1 MIRDFIDVWP
11 LFENAF
17 LAGWGIALVLSLLG
31 IVVVARDQIFVGV
44 AMSQASMLGIALGM
58 ALGSAFA
65 GTELAGLGSEEASAA
80 WAVAFSIG
88 CALLSARAAARG
100 GETYE
105 AITGW
110 VFLMAGSGSILLLAH
125 SPHGTEEIH
134 RLVASTLIGAQERDV
149 VLFGILAGIV
159 TFAAVFFRR
168 PIMLYAMDAP
178 MAASVGL
185 PVRFMNAALA
195 VTLGIAVGLAIR
207 VSGMLYTFGCLVLP
221 AMAAKALCREV
232 AQMFWVAP
240 IVGVASAVAA
250 FVFANEY
257 DYPPGQMT
265 VAVLAAVV
273 VVAWIVRGVRGRHG
287 GRAAVRPPAPGSPT

>member
-1 MIRDFIDVWP
+1 
-11 LFENAF
+11 
-17 LAGWGIALVLSLLG
+17 
-31 IVVVARDQIFVGV
+31 
-44 AMSQASMLGIALGM
+44 MSQASMLGIALNLWAGP
-58 ALGSAFA
+58 LLSATA
-65 GTELAGLGSEEASAA
+65 WAGLFTEEASAL

-110 VFLMAGSGSILLLAH
+110 VFLMAGSFSILILAH

-149 VLFGILAGIV
+149 WLFAVLTALILA
-159 TFAAVFFRR
+159 AAALLR
-168 PIMLYAMDAP
+168 PQIMLYAMDAP
-178 MAASVGL
+178 MAAAVGL
-185 PVRFMNAALA
+185 PVRFMNFVFA
-195 VTLGIAVGLAIR
+195 VVLGIAVGLAIR
-207 VSGMLYTFGCLVLP
+207 TSGMLYTFGCLVLP

-240 IVGVASAVAA
+240 VVGLASAVAA
-250 FVFANEY
+250 FVVANEY

-265 VAVLAAVV
+265 VAVLSAVV
-273 VVAWIVRGVRGRHG
+273 VVAWCVRKVQ
-287 GRAAVRPPAPGSPT
+287 RPQPAGSVK